1 MLYRQSWPPPG
12 ARAAPNRNNLSC
24 PVGNFYTN
32 VTVRGAAQ
40 PAIIEVLREL
50 GRRAIVTP
58 AVNGFTT
65 VCDKESESQDQHIV
79 GSVALTLSARLQCPA
94 WAILNHDDDV
104 LWYQLYDRGQL
115 ADEYISSARWWN
127 AESGPPPRG
136 SAESLCH
143 VMIAPGDP
151 KRVQRILRR
160 SSSIFGYLFAINRHS
175 DLVKA
180 LGMPLYS
187 VGSGHKYLS
196 RGDLPEGLTAED
208 LARI

>member
-1 MLYRQSWPPPG
+1 
-12 ARAAPNRNNLSC
+12 
-24 PVGNFYTN
+24 VGNSYTN

-40 PAIIEVLREL
+40 PALIEVLREL

-65 VCDKESESQDQHIV
+65 VCDKESESQDHHIV
-79 GSVALTLSARLQCPA
+79 GSVALTLSARLQCPT

-104 LWYQLYDRGQL
+104 LWYQLYDCGEL
-115 ADEYISSARWWN
+115 ADEYISSANWWD

-136 SAESLCH
+136 NAVQLSRL
-143 VMIAPGDP
+143 MGAPGNA
-151 KRVQRILRR
+151 KIVQKILSR
-160 SSSIFGYLFAINRHS
+160 SSGIFGYLFAINRHS

-180 LGMPLYS
+180 LGMPLYG

-196 RGDLPEGLTAED
+196 RGDLPEGLSAED

>member
-1 MLYRQSWPPPG
+1 MGS
-12 ARAAPNRNNLSC
+12 
-24 PVGNFYTN
+24 FYTN

-65 VCDKESESQDQHIV
+65 VCDKESESQDQHIL

-94 WAILNHDDDV
+94 WAVLNHDDDV
-104 LWYQLYDRGQL
+104 LWYQLYDRADL
-115 ADEYISSARWWN
+115 ADEYVSSADWWD

-136 SAESLCH
+136 NAGQLSRL
-143 VMIAPGDP
+143 MGAPGNP
-151 KRVQRILRR
+151 NHVRRILRR
-160 SSSIFGYLFAINRHS
+160 SSGIFGYLFAINRHS

-180 LGMPLYS
+180 LGMPLFS

-196 RGDLPEGLTAED
+196 RGDLPEGLSAED